1 MDSKVKKHCVIVAKS
16 ENKPQLE
23 SFMEVMK
30 TVASDMELIV
40 YEDKVDYLIGAD
52 Y

>member
-1 MDSKVKKHCVIVAKS
+1 MEDKVKKHCVIVTKS
-16 ENKPQLE
+16 ENEPQLE

-30 TVASDMELIV
+30 TVASDMDLIV
-40 YEDKVDYLIGAD
+40 YEDKIDHLIGKD

>member
-1 MDSKVKKHCVIVAKS
+1 MNDKVKKHCVIVAKT
-16 ENKPQLE
+16 ENESKLE

-30 TVASDMELIV
+30 TVASDMELKV
-40 YEDKVDYLIGAD
+40 YEDKSDYLIGAD

>member
-1 MDSKVKKHCVIVAKS
+1 MNDKVKKHCVIVAKT
-16 ENKPQLE
+16 ENKSKLE

-30 TVASDMELIV
+30 TVASDMDLIV
-40 YEDKVDYLIGAD
+40 YEDSVDHLIGSD

>member
-1 MDSKVKKHCVIVAKS
+1 MNDKVKKHCVIVAKTENES
-16 ENKPQLE
+16 ELD

-40 YEDKVDYLIGAD
+40 YEDKTDYLIGAD